1 MSILDDLPS
10 PLLPLLPKRKAATPK
25 LLELQDKYQSLLQAV
40 KQWEQAIAACEAAQE
55 AMIVAL
61 RTGVPEEQSR
71 HWQAVQDAHE
81 NADKAGGQVDQQ
93 MQELKDFLGMYWT
106 GAAVNVLC
114 PAPPHQPPAQL
125 N

>member
-40 KQWEQAIAACEAAQE
+40 KQWKQATEACVAARE
-55 AMIVAL
+55 AMILAL
-61 RTGVPEEQSR
+61 RTGVPGEQS
-71 HWQAVQDAHE
+71 WQAVQDAHE
-81 NADKAGGQVDQQ
+81 NADRAGGQVDQQ